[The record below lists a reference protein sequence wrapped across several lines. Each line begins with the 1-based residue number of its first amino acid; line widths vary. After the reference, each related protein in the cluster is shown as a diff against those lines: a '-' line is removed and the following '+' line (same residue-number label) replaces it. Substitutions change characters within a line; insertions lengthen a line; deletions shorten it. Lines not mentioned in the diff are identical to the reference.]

1 MAPSATAAPLELV
14 LLVPGRRFP
23 VSVDLAADAT
33 VGDLRAALAAAAGT
47 DPALPLCHEGE
58 RLDDRTPVERTG
70 LRAGSVVGV
79 GTATAA
85 ALPVLT
91 PLELAVTGGRHGGH
105 RTDAPAGGV
114 LLVGRD
120 SSCSLS
126 VPDAEV
132 SREHLEVRI
141 EDGGAVVRDT
151 GSRNGTSRRGQ
162 QLDNPARLA
171 VGDVVRVGET
181 VLAVRRTATEPHPVE
196 RAAGGRLRVNR
207 QPRLARPDPRHEL
220 VLPAAPEEPTA
231 RRFPVA
237 AVLVPVAL
245 AGVMLAVWPGSMLYL
260 VFLVLSPVMLVANAI
275 GDRRS
280 GRKDYLAKKAEH
292 GLRITAVHQR
302 VADLVDDEERS
313 TRDTLPDPTAVVMI
327 ATTPTARLW
336 ERRCEDPDFLR
347 LRLGLG
353 DLPAGLHLRAE
364 RGADEPD
371 QPVLRD
377 VPVAVDLAN
386 DRVLGLAG
394 PRDAALPLARAA
406 LAHAATLHAPRDLA
420 VVLLTGR
427 DRSADWEWA
436 SWLPHT
442 VAPSGYPATR
452 LVGTDALQVQARVDE
467 LRAVVVER
475 HAARRSA
482 LAAAP
487 AGRRWLVVVDGAR
500 TLRDINGFTELLQD
514 GPAVGVHFLC
524 LDDTE
529 AALPSECGATAVT
542 HGGGTRLVVRRGG
555 PGGVEVI
562 ADVLADGL
570 ETAGAE
576 RLALALAPMELLGAR
591 DDGSDLPA
599 AVRFVDLLHEAGG
612 TGFVG
617 DLTVEQVLAGWRRT
631 ARSTTALLGVG
642 PDGPVTVDLRR
653 DGPHALVAGTS
664 GSGKSELLQTLIASL
679 ALSNRPD
686 AMSFV
691 LVDYKGGSAFKD
703 AALLPHCAGL
713 VTDLDEHLVA
723 RALASLTAEL
733 TRRERV
739 LAAAG
744 AKDIEE
750 LWTLEARDAGDA
762 PTALPRLVIV
772 VDEFASLVEE
782 VPDFVKGVVGIGMR
796 GRSLGVHVVLATQ
809 RPAGVV
815 TGEIRANVNLRIA
828 LRVTSPG
835 DSTDVV
841 DTPEAAHISSRTPGR
856 AFLRTGHGELTAF
869 QAARV
874 GWPVGDGNPTG
885 GDQTRAVRRDVTG
898 LGSTRARVAGEVTE
912 DGRTDLTHLVRTV
925 VAANEALGAQ
935 PVASPWLPPLPDT
948 LVLTDVPA
956 APAGGAVVGLVDR
969 PTRQAQEPFV
979 LDLARTGSVLVAG
992 TVRSGRSSALR
1003 TVAAALTTG
1012 QSPAEL
1018 HLYAL
1023 DCGNRALSVLAELP
1037 HCGAVVDGDDQPRV
1051 ERLLAA
1057 LDDEVARRQR
1067 LLGAGGYASVA
1078 EARAAGTELS
1088 QVVVLVD
1095 RLEAFLARYT
1105 EHDAGR
1111 PVDALERLL
1120 RQGPAVGVAFVLAAD
1135 RTGVTPRLGS
1145 AVSARLVLRQA
1156 DRDDVA
1162 VFGLSPRDV
1171 PADQPP
1177 GRGIWVSTGEEVQL
1191 ALLDPDTSGAA
1202 QVDALRGL
1210 ATDAVAR
1217 WADVPGDR
1225 LPRRLD
1231 PLPETITLADLEQQ
1245 RTVPA
1250 PAGGSVAVVAAGG
1263 DHLGPIDLDLA
1274 ATGPC
1279 FVVSGTARSGRS
1291 TALTSLVHSVLA
1303 RPDALPVLVV
1313 APRPSPLRD
1322 LAGLPGVAAVLPGG
1336 PDLAVDLADVLAAH
1350 PGGLMLVVDDAEL
1363 LTEGR
1368 EGTVLEEVVR
1378 TARDTGTVVV
1388 AGATTEDLL
1397 LNRYRGW
1404 LATARRC
1411 RSGLLLGPV
1420 SPTDGEVFDLRL
1432 PRSGAASG
1440 PVGRALLVRHGGW
1453 APVQVPRP

>member
-1 MAPSATAAPLELV
+1 
-14 LLVPGRRFP
+14 
-23 VSVDLAADAT
+23 
-33 VGDLRAALAAAAGT
+33 
-47 DPALPLCHEGE
+47 
-58 RLDDRTPVERTG
+58 
-70 LRAGSVVGV
+70 
-79 GTATAA
+79 
-85 ALPVLT
+85 
-91 PLELAVTGGRHGGH
+91 
-105 RTDAPAGGV
+105 
-114 LLVGRD
+114 
-120 SSCSLS
+120 
-126 VPDAEV
+126 
-132 SREHLEVRI
+132 
-141 EDGGAVVRDT
+141 
-151 GSRNGTSRRGQ
+151 
-162 QLDNPARLA
+162 
-171 VGDVVRVGET
+171 
-181 VLAVRRTATEPHPVE
+181 
-196 RAAGGRLRVNR
+196 
-207 QPRLARPDPRHEL
+207 
-220 VLPAAPEEPTA
+220 
-231 RRFPVA
+231 
-237 AVLVPVAL
+237 
-245 AGVMLAVWPGSMLYL
+245 
-260 VFLVLSPVMLVANAI
+260 
-275 GDRRS
+275 
-280 GRKDYLAKKAEH
+280 
-292 GLRITAVHQR
+292 
-302 VADLVDDEERS
+302 
-313 TRDTLPDPTAVVMI
+313 
-327 ATTPTARLW
+327 
-336 ERRCEDPDFLR
+336 
-347 LRLGLG
+347 
-353 DLPAGLHLRAE
+353 
-364 RGADEPD
+364 
-371 QPVLRD
+371 
-377 VPVAVDLAN
+377 
-386 DRVLGLAG
+386 
-394 PRDAALPLARAA
+394 
-406 LAHAATLHAPRDLA
+406 
-420 VVLLTGR
+420 
-427 DRSADWEWA
+427 
-436 SWLPHT
+436 
-442 VAPSGYPATR
+442 
-452 LVGTDALQVQARVDE
+452 
-467 LRAVVVER
+467 
-475 HAARRSA
+475 
-482 LAAAP
+482 
-487 AGRRWLVVVDGAR
+487 
-500 TLRDINGFTELLQD
+500 
-514 GPAVGVHFLC
+514 
-524 LDDTE
+524 
-529 AALPSECGATAVT
+529 
-542 HGGGTRLVVRRGG
+542 
-555 PGGVEVI
+555 
-562 ADVLADGL
+562 
-570 ETAGAE
+570 
-576 RLALALAPMELLGAR
+576 
-591 DDGSDLPA
+591 
-599 AVRFVDLLHEAGG
+599 
-612 TGFVG
+612 
-617 DLTVEQVLAGWRRT
+617 
-631 ARSTTALLGVG
+631 
-642 PDGPVTVDLRR
+642 
-653 DGPHALVAGTS
+653 LVAGTS

-679 ALSNRPD
+679 ALGNRPD

-750 LWTLEARDAGDA
+750 LWTLESRDDGDA

-874 GWPVGDGNPTG
+874 GWPVGDAAATDGERA
-885 GDQTRAVRRDVTG
+885 RAVRRDVTG
-898 LGSTRARVAGEVTE
+898 LGSTRVNVAGEVTE
-912 DGRTDLTHLVRTV
+912 DGRTDLSHLVRTV
-925 VAANEALGAQ
+925 VAANEALGAR
-935 PVASPWLPPLPDT
+935 PVASPWLPPLPET
-948 LVLTDVPA
+948 LVLADVPA
-956 APAGGAVVGLVDR
+956 APAGGAAVGLVDR
-969 PTRQAQEPFV
+969 PARQAQEPFV
-979 LDLARTGSVLVAG
+979 LDIARIGSVLVAG

-1003 TVAAALTTG
+1003 TIAAALTTG
-1012 QSPAEL
+1012 HSPADV

-1023 DCGNRALSVLAELP
+1023 DCGNRALSVLADLP

-1067 LLGAGGYASVA
+1067 LLGAGGYASVD

-1135 RTGVTPRLGS
+1135 RTGLTPRLAS
-1145 AVSARLVLRQA
+1145 AVSGRLVLRQA

-1171 PADQPP
+1171 PAELPP

-1191 ALLDPDTSGAA
+1191 ALLDADSSGAA

-1210 ATDAVAR
+1210 AADATTR

-1231 PLPETITLADLEQQ
+1231 PLPETITLAELEQR
-1245 RTVPA
+1245 RTGPA
-1250 PAGGSVAVVAAGG
+1250 PRGGSVAVVAAGG
-1263 DHLGPIDLDLA
+1263 DALGPIDLDLA
-1274 ATGPC
+1274 AAGPC

-1291 TALTSLVHSVLA
+1291 TALTSLVRSVLG

-1313 APRPSPLRD
+1313 TPRPSPLRD
-1322 LAGLPGVAAVLPGG
+1322 LARLPGVTAVLCGG
-1336 PDLAVDLADVLAAH
+1336 PDLAVDLEDVLAAH
-1350 PGGLMLVVDDAEL
+1350 PDGLMLVVDDAEL

-1411 RSGLLLGPV
+1411 RTGLLLGPV
-1420 SPTDGEVFDLRL
+1420 SPTDGEVFELRL
-1432 PRSGAASG
+1432 PRSGAAAG
-1440 PVGRALLVRHGGW
+1440 PVGRALLVQHGGW
-1453 APVQVPRP
+1453 MPVQVPRP